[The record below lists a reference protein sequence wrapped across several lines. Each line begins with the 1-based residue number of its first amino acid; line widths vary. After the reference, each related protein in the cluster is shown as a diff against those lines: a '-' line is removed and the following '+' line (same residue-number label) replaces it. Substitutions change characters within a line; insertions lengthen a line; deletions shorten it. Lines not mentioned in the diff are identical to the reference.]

1 MSQGSVYR
9 ASDCPLILLGPGRA
23 RWGAER
29 VALVPRSK
37 LDFQSF
43 LGQTWVPEFILVF
56 VWFSC
61 VSMNSFKVLLSLL
74 VGCARLILD
83 FHVVP

>member
-9 ASDCPLILLGPGRA
+9 APDCPLTLPGPGRA

-37 LDFQSF
+37 LDSQSF

-61 VSMNSFKVLLSLL
+61 VSMSSFKVLLSLGL
-74 VGCARLILD
+74 VVLG
-83 FHVVP
+83 